1 MFKRSLLGL
10 AVAASAFAAIPQ
22 AANAWVAAGVLRCTV
37 GAGAGYVVG
46 SRRNIACNYYNPYGE
61 LEVYDGVIATT
72 GLDVGYTSISGMSW
86 AVIAP
91 TRNLRGALQGD
102 YVGAGLQATVAV
114 GVGGN
119 GMVGGFDN
127 SINLQP
133 FNVSGQ
139 EGLNAQLG
147 FTGMSLRL
155 RATAPQPVYRHRR
168 H

>member
-10 AVAASAFAAIPQ
+10 AVAASAMAAIPQ

-46 SRRNIACNYYNPYGE
+46 SRRNIACTYINPYGE
-61 LEVYDGVIATT
+61 REVYDGVIGSA
-72 GLDVGYTSISGMSW
+72 GLDVGYTSIGGLAW
-86 AVIAP
+86 AVVAP
-91 TRNLRGALQGD
+91 TRSLRGALSGN

-114 GVGGN
+114 GAGGN
-119 GMVGGFDN
+119 GMIGGFEN

-133 FNVSGQ
+133 FNVTGQ
-139 EGLNAQLG
+139 EGLNAQIG

-155 RATAPQPVYRHRR
+155 RTVRR
-168 H
+168 R